1 MTISATVQ
9 SSPIDRAVCREQ
21 PVRVGRHIHAGGF
34 TLIEMIVVIILIG
47 ILSGVLFTIL
57 RGPMRQYVQ
66 VQQRAALVDIAE
78 TALQRMTREIRLA
91 LPNSIRI
98 RSSGSVTSIEFLRTL
113 DGGRYRDRPDP
124 AGMPVCGGP
133 APQAVLS
140 FSTSSDCFQVMG
152 TLNNL
157 PVSGG
162 AGANRTSC
170 LQGATDCLVIF
181 NTGQLGANAYAGDN
195 IAGIEAADTNT
206 ITFDIASLTRF
217 PFKSPNQ
224 RFQIVDTPVSFFCDY
239 GSGNNQILRLDNY
252 DVLSTQPIDPPPGST
267 DFTATSTTLNSNLL
281 ANKVSDCEF
290 TYTPGTASRAAM
302 VTLQITIADTDLGQ
316 EVTLLQQA
324 HVDNQ
329 P

>member
-1 MTISATVQ
+1 MKIHGSVQ
-9 SSPIDRAVCREQ
+9 STQSQIAISGFRSMS
-21 PVRVGRHIHAGGF
+21 VGRYMPARGF
-34 TLIEMIVVIILIG
+34 TLIEMIVVIILIS

-66 VQQRAALVDIAE
+66 VQQRAALVDTAE

-98 RSSGSVTSIEFLRTL
+98 RSSGSITSIEFLRTL
-113 DGGRYRDRPDP
+113 DGGRYRDKPHP
-124 AGMPVCGGP
+124 AGTPVCGGP
-133 APQAVLS
+133 APQDVLS
-140 FSTSSDCFQVMG
+140 FSASTDCFQVLG

-195 IAGIEAADTNT
+195 IAGIEAATANT
-206 ITFDIASLTRF
+206 ITFDIAPLTRF
-217 PFKSPNQ
+217 PYKSLNQ
-224 RFQIVDTPVSFFCDY
+224 RFQIVDTPVSFLCDSS
-239 GSGNNQILRLDNY
+239 SGEILRIDNY

-267 DFTATSTTLNSNLL
+267 DFIDTATTLNSNLL
-281 ANKVSDCEF
+281 ANKVSACNF
-290 TYTPGTASRAAM
+290 TYTQGTASRAAM
-302 VTLQITIADTDLGQ
+302 VTLQITIEDPDLGQ
-316 EVTLLQQA
+316 DVTLLQQA

>member
-1 MTISATVQ
+1 MTIPAIVQ
-9 SSPIDRAVCREQ
+9 SP
-21 PVRVGRHIHAGGF
+21 PVHRPVSTNKPKRLGRYRHAGGF

-47 ILSGVLFTIL
+47 ILSGVLYTIL

-98 RSSGSVTSIEFLRTL
+98 DSSGSVTSIEFLRTL
-113 DGGRYRDRPDP
+113 DGGRYRDKPHP
-124 AGMPVCGGP
+124 AGTPVCGGP
-133 APQAVLS
+133 APQDVLS
-140 FSTSSDCFQVMG
+140 FSTSTDCFQMLG

-195 IAGIEAADTNT
+195 IAGIEAATVNT
-206 ITFDIASLTRF
+206 ITFDIAPLTRF

-224 RFQIVDTPVSFFCDY
+224 RFQIVDTPVSFLCDSS
-239 GSGNNQILRLDNY
+239 SGEILRFDNY
-252 DVLSTQPIDPPPGST
+252 DVLSTQPIDPGGS
-267 DFTATSTTLNSNLL
+267 DFTDSSLPSVNSNLL
-281 ANKVSDCEF
+281 ANKVTDCDF
-290 TYTPGTASRAAM
+290 FYTQGTATRAAM
-302 VTLQITIADTDLGQ
+302 VTLQITIEDPDLGQ

>member
-1 MTISATVQ
+1 
-9 SSPIDRAVCREQ
+9 
-21 PVRVGRHIHAGGF
+21 
-34 TLIEMIVVIILIG
+34 
-47 ILSGVLFTIL
+47 
-57 RGPMRQYVQ
+57 
-66 VQQRAALVDIAE
+66 
-78 TALQRMTREIRLA
+78 MTREIRLA

-98 RSSGSVTSIEFLRTL
+98 RSSGSITSIEFLRTL
-113 DGGRYRDRPDP
+113 DGGRYRDKPHP
-124 AGMPVCGGP
+124 AGTPVCGGP
-133 APQAVLS
+133 APQDVLS
-140 FSTSSDCFQVMG
+140 FSTSTDCFQVLG

-195 IAGIEAADTNT
+195 IAGIEAATANT
-206 ITFDIASLTRF
+206 ITFDIAPLTRF

-224 RFQIVDTPVSFFCDY
+224 RFQIVDTPVSFLCDSS
-239 GSGNNQILRLDNY
+239 SGEILRLDNY

-267 DFTATSTTLNSNLL
+267 DFTATSTTRNSNLL
-281 ANKVSDCEF
+281 ANKVSACSF

-302 VTLQITIADTDLGQ
+302 VTLQITIEDTDLGQ
-316 EVTLLQQA
+316 NVTLLQQA

-329 P
+329 R